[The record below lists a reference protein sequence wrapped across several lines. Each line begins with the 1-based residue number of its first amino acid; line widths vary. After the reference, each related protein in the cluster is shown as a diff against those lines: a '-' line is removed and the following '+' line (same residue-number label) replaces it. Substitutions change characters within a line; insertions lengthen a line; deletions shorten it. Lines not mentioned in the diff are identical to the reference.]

1 MQEFTFDHMF
11 TLADTYD
18 ETELYYFI
26 GNRKVPSMYS
36 NNKIV
41 LDFVPTAEELD
52 ILEDNFLDYAYD
64 LNLSYYSFVL
74 PMNQPLAPDLFASI
88 GEVGYEISLTKLMVL
103 DPADFKG
110 STKAQDTYGDRLVLK
125 EVDASIEQDY
135 FDFNQVFDKAID
147 DSSEFAQQKLNYYP
161 WFLAEDNTTA
171 VAVYI
176 DDKLVAIADVIRLAH
191 AYEIDNFQVLE
202 EYQRHG
208 IGSLIQA
215 WVCDKALSDG
225 KMVALVA
232 DADDTPYDM
241 YLKQGYQDLG
251 MQIGLSRK
259 IEEPIIEDIQ
269 TYQADPVAYMLEN
282 AGLDDFDELDDYDD
296 FDEFE
301 GLDD

>member
-1 MQEFTFDHMF
+1 MQDFTFDNMF

-64 LNLSYYSFVL
+64 LNLAYYSFVL

-110 STKAQDTYGDRLVLK
+110 TTKAKDTYGDRLVLK

-135 FDFNQVFDKAID
+135 FNFNQVFDKAID
-147 DSSEFAQQKLNYYP
+147 DSGQFAAQKLNYYP
-161 WFLAEDNTTA
+161 WFLAENNTTA
-171 VAVYI
+171 LAVYI
-176 DDKLVAIADVIRLAH
+176 DDKLVAITDIIRLAH
-191 AYEIDNFQVLE
+191 AYEIDNFQVLDD
-202 EYQRHG
+202 YQRQG
-208 IGSLIQA
+208 IGSLIQQ
-215 WVCDKALSDG
+215 WVCNKALAEG
-225 KMVALVA
+225 KMVILAA

-241 YLKQGYQDLG
+241 YVKQGYQDQG
-251 MQIGLSRK
+251 MQIGLNRK
-259 IEEPIIEDIQ
+259 IEAPIIEDIQ
-269 TYQADPVAYMLEN
+269 TYQADPVAYMLDN
-282 AGLDDFDELDDYDD
+282 ANFDDFDD
-296 FDEFE
+296 FDEFKAFE
-301 GLDD
+301 DE

>member
-1 MQEFTFDHMF
+1 MQAFTFDNMF

-41 LDFVPTAEELD
+41 LDFVPTSEELD

-64 LNLSYYSFVL
+64 LNLAYYSFVL

-103 DPADFKG
+103 DPADFKAT
-110 STKAQDTYGDRLVLK
+110 TKAKNTYGDRLVLK
-125 EVDASIEQDY
+125 EVDSSIEQDY
-135 FDFNQVFDKAID
+135 FNFNQVFDKAID
-147 DSSEFAQQKLNYYP
+147 DSDQFAEQKLNYYP
-161 WFLAEDNTTA
+161 WFLAENNTTA
-171 VAVYI
+171 LAVYI
-176 DDKLVAIADVIRLAH
+176 DDKLVAITDIIRLAH
-191 AYEIDNFQVLE
+191 AYEIDNFQVLDD
-202 EYQRHG
+202 YQRQG
-208 IGSLIQA
+208 IGSLIQQ
-215 WVCDKALSDG
+215 WVCDKALAEG
-225 KMVALVA
+225 KMVILSA

-241 YLKQGYQDLG
+241 YVKQGYQDQG
-251 MQIGLSRK
+251 MQIGLNRK
-259 IEEPIIEDIQ
+259 IEAPIIEDIQ

-282 AGLDDFDELDDYDD
+282 DAFDD

-301 GLDD
+301 AFEDE

>member
-1 MQEFTFDHMF
+1 MHEFTFDNMF

-64 LNLSYYSFVL
+64 LNLTYYSFVL
-74 PMNQPLAPDLFASI
+74 PMNQPLAPDLFAAI
-88 GEVGYEISLTKLMVL
+88 GEMGYEMSLTKLMVL

-110 STKAQDTYGDRLVLK
+110 SIKARDTYGDRLVLK
-125 EVDASIEQDY
+125 EVDASIQQDY

-147 DSSEFAQQKLNYYP
+147 DTSEFAEQKLNYYP
-161 WFLAEDNTTA
+161 WFLAENNTTA
-171 VAVYI
+171 LAVYI
-176 DDKLVAIADVIRLAH
+176 DDKLVAITDIIRLAH
-191 AYEIDNFQVLE
+191 AYEIDNFQVLDD
-202 EYQRHG
+202 YQRQG
-208 IGSLIQA
+208 IGSLIQT
-215 WVCDKALSDG
+215 WVCDKALSEG
-225 KMVALVA
+225 KMVILSA

-241 YLKQGYQDLG
+241 YLKQGYQDMG

-259 IEEPIIEDIQ
+259 IEAPIIEDIQ

-282 AGLDDFDELDDYDD
+282 AAMDELDDFDD
-296 FDEFE
+296 FE
-301 GLDD
+301 

>member
-1 MQEFTFDHMF
+1 MQDFTFDNMF

-64 LNLSYYSFVL
+64 LNLAYYSFVL

-103 DPADFKG
+103 DPADFKAT
-110 STKAQDTYGDRLVLK
+110 TKAKDTYGDRLVLK
-125 EVDASIEQDY
+125 EVDPSIEQDY
-135 FDFNQVFDKAID
+135 FNFNQVFDKAID
-147 DSSEFAQQKLNYYP
+147 DSGQFAAQKLNYYP
-161 WFLAEDNTTA
+161 WFLAENNTTA
-171 VAVYI
+171 LAVYI
-176 DDKLVAIADVIRLAH
+176 DDKLVAITDIIRLAH
-191 AYEIDNFQVLE
+191 AYEIDNFQVLDD
-202 EYQRHG
+202 YQRQG
-208 IGSLIQA
+208 IGSLIQQ
-215 WVCDKALSDG
+215 WVCDKALAEG
-225 KMVALVA
+225 KMVILSA

-241 YLKQGYQDLG
+241 YVKQGYQDQG
-251 MQIGLSRK
+251 MQIGLNRK
-259 IEEPIIEDIQ
+259 IEAPIIEDIQ

-282 AGLDDFDELDDYDD
+282 AAFDD

-301 GLDD
+301 AFEDE

>member
-1 MQEFTFDHMF
+1 MQAFTFDNMF

-64 LNLSYYSFVL
+64 LNLAYYSFVL

-103 DPADFKG
+103 DPSDFKAT
-110 STKAQDTYGDRLVLK
+110 TKAKDTYGDRLVLK
-125 EVDASIEQDY
+125 EVDPSIEQDY
-135 FDFNQVFDKAID
+135 FNFNQVFDKAID
-147 DSSEFAQQKLNYYP
+147 DSGQFATQKLNYYP
-161 WFLAEDNTTA
+161 WFLAENNTTA
-171 VAVYI
+171 LAVYI
-176 DDKLVAIADVIRLAH
+176 DDKLVAITDIIRLAH
-191 AYEIDNFQVLE
+191 AYEIDNFQVLDD
-202 EYQRHG
+202 YQRQG
-208 IGSLIQA
+208 IGSLIQQ
-215 WVCDKALSDG
+215 WVCNKALAEG
-225 KMVALVA
+225 KMVILSA

-241 YLKQGYQDLG
+241 YVKQGYQDQG
-251 MQIGLSRK
+251 MQIGLNRK
-259 IEEPIIEDIQ
+259 IEAPIIEDIQ

-282 AGLDDFDELDDYDD
+282 AAFDD

-301 GLDD
+301 AFEDE

>member
-1 MQEFTFDHMF
+1 MQDFTFDNMF

-64 LNLSYYSFVL
+64 LNLAYYSFVL

-103 DPADFKG
+103 DPADFKAT
-110 STKAQDTYGDRLVLK
+110 TKAKDTYGDRLVLK
-125 EVDASIEQDY
+125 EVDSSIEQDY
-135 FDFNQVFDKAID
+135 FNFNQVFDKAID
-147 DSSEFAQQKLNYYP
+147 DSGQFAAQKLNYYP
-161 WFLAEDNTTA
+161 WFLAENNTTA
-171 VAVYI
+171 LAVYI
-176 DDKLVAIADVIRLAH
+176 DDKLVAITDIIRLAH
-191 AYEIDNFQVLE
+191 AYEIDNFQVLDD
-202 EYQRHG
+202 YQRQG
-208 IGSLIQA
+208 IGSLIQQ
-215 WVCDKALSDG
+215 WVCDKALAEG
-225 KMVALVA
+225 KMVILSA

-241 YLKQGYQDLG
+241 YVKQGYQDQG
-251 MQIGLSRK
+251 MQIGLNRK
-259 IEEPIIEDIQ
+259 IEAPIIEDIQ

-282 AGLDDFDELDDYDD
+282 TAFDD

-301 GLDD
+301 AFEDE

>member
-1 MQEFTFDHMF
+1 MQAFTFDNMF

-64 LNLSYYSFVL
+64 LNLAYYSFVL

-103 DPADFKG
+103 DPADFKAT
-110 STKAQDTYGDRLVLK
+110 TKAKDTYGDRLVLK
-125 EVDASIEQDY
+125 EVDPSIEQDY
-135 FDFNQVFDKAID
+135 IDFNQVFDKAID
-147 DSSEFAQQKLNYYP
+147 DSGQFAAQKLNYYP
-161 WFLAEDNTTA
+161 WFLAENNTTA
-171 VAVYI
+171 LAVYI
-176 DDKLVAIADVIRLAH
+176 DNKLVAITDIIRLAH
-191 AYEIDNFQVLE
+191 AYEIDNFQVLDD
-202 EYQRHG
+202 YQRQG
-208 IGSLIQA
+208 IGSLIQQ
-215 WVCDKALSDG
+215 WVCDKALAEG
-225 KMVALVA
+225 KMVILSA

-241 YLKQGYQDLG
+241 YVKQGYQDQG
-251 MQIGLSRK
+251 MQIGLNRK
-259 IEEPIIEDIQ
+259 IEAPIIEDIQ

-282 AGLDDFDELDDYDD
+282 AAFDD

-301 GLDD
+301 AFEDE

>member
-1 MQEFTFDHMF
+1 MQDFTFDNMF

-64 LNLSYYSFVL
+64 LNLAYYSFVL

-110 STKAQDTYGDRLVLK
+110 TTKAKDTYGDRLVLK

-135 FDFNQVFDKAID
+135 FNFNQVFDKAID
-147 DSSEFAQQKLNYYP
+147 DSGQFAAQKLNYYP
-161 WFLAEDNTTA
+161 WFLAENNTTA
-171 VAVYI
+171 LAVYI
-176 DDKLVAIADVIRLAH
+176 DDKLVAITDIIRLAH
-191 AYEIDNFQVLE
+191 AYEIDNFQVLDD
-202 EYQRHG
+202 YQRQG
-208 IGSLIQA
+208 IGSLIQQ
-215 WVCDKALSDG
+215 WVCNKALAEG
-225 KMVALVA
+225 KTVILAA

-241 YLKQGYQDLG
+241 YVKQDYQDQG
-251 MQIGLSRK
+251 MQIGLNRK
-259 IEEPIIEDIQ
+259 IEAPIIEDIQ
-269 TYQADPVAYMLEN
+269 TYQADPVAYMLGN
-282 AGLDDFDELDDYDD
+282 ANFDDFDD

-301 GLDD
+301 AFEDE

>member
-1 MQEFTFDHMF
+1 MQAFTFDNMF

-64 LNLSYYSFVL
+64 LNLAYYSFVL

-103 DPADFKG
+103 DPADFKAT
-110 STKAQDTYGDRLVLK
+110 TKAKDTYGDRLVLK
-125 EVDASIEQDY
+125 EVDSSIELDY
-135 FDFNQVFDKAID
+135 FNFNQVFDKAID
-147 DSSEFAQQKLNYYP
+147 DSGQFAAQKLNYYP
-161 WFLAEDNTTA
+161 WFLAENNTTA
-171 VAVYI
+171 LAVYI
-176 DDKLVAIADVIRLAH
+176 DDKLVAITDIIRLAH
-191 AYEIDNFQVLE
+191 AYEIDNFQVLDD
-202 EYQRHG
+202 YQRQG
-208 IGSLIQA
+208 IGSMIQQ
-215 WVCDKALSDG
+215 WVCDKALAEG
-225 KMVALVA
+225 KMVVLEA

-241 YLKQGYQDLG
+241 YVKQGYQDQG
-251 MQIGLSRK
+251 MQISLNRK
-259 IEEPIIEDIQ
+259 IEAPIIEDIQ

-282 AGLDDFDELDDYDD
+282 ATFDD

-301 GLDD
+301 AFEDE

>member
-1 MQEFTFDHMF
+1 MQTFTFDNMF

-26 GNRKVPSMYS
+26 GNQKVPSMYS

-64 LNLSYYSFVL
+64 LNLAYYSFVL

-110 STKAQDTYGDRLVLK
+110 TTKAKDTYGDRLILK
-125 EVDASIEQDY
+125 EVDSSIEQDY
-135 FDFNQVFDKAID
+135 FNFNQVFDKAID
-147 DSSEFAQQKLNYYP
+147 DSGQFAAQKLNYYP
-161 WFLAEDNTTA
+161 WFLAENNTTA
-171 VAVYI
+171 LAVYI
-176 DDKLVAIADVIRLAH
+176 DDKLVAITDIIRLAH
-191 AYEIDNFQVLE
+191 AYEIDNFQVLDD
-202 EYQRHG
+202 YQRQG
-208 IGSLIQA
+208 IGSLIQQ
-215 WVCDKALSDG
+215 WVCDKALAEG
-225 KMVALVA
+225 KMVILAA

-241 YLKQGYQDLG
+241 YIKQGYQDQG
-251 MQIGLSRK
+251 MQIGLNRK
-259 IEEPIIEDIQ
+259 IEAPIIEDIQ

-282 AGLDDFDELDDYDD
+282 AAFDD

-301 GLDD
+301 AFEDE

>member
-1 MQEFTFDHMF
+1 MQAFTFDNMF

-64 LNLSYYSFVL
+64 LNLAYYSFVL
-74 PMNQPLAPDLFASI
+74 PMNQPLAPDLFTSI

-103 DPADFKG
+103 DPADFKAT
-110 STKAQDTYGDRLVLK
+110 TKAKDTYGDRLVLK
-125 EVDASIEQDY
+125 EVDSSIEQDY
-135 FDFNQVFDKAID
+135 FNFNQVFDKSID
-147 DSSEFAQQKLNYYP
+147 DSGQFAAQKLNYYP
-161 WFLAEDNTTA
+161 WFLAENNTTA
-171 VAVYI
+171 LAVYI
-176 DDKLVAIADVIRLAH
+176 DDKLVAITDIIRLAH
-191 AYEIDNFQVLE
+191 AYEIDNFQVLDN
-202 EYQRHG
+202 YQRQG
-208 IGSLIQA
+208 IGSMIQQ
-215 WVCDKALSDG
+215 WVCDKALAEG
-225 KMVALVA
+225 KMVVLEA

-241 YLKQGYQDLG
+241 YVKQGYQDQG
-251 MQIGLSRK
+251 MQISLNRK
-259 IEEPIIEDIQ
+259 IEAPIIEDIQ

-282 AGLDDFDELDDYDD
+282 AALDD

-301 GLDD
+301 AFEDE

>member
-1 MQEFTFDHMF
+1 MQAFTFDNMF

-64 LNLSYYSFVL
+64 LNLAYYSFVL

-103 DPADFKG
+103 DPADFKAT
-110 STKAQDTYGDRLVLK
+110 TKAKDTYGDRLVLK
-125 EVDASIEQDY
+125 EVDPSIEQDY
-135 FDFNQVFDKAID
+135 FNFNQVFDKAID
-147 DSSEFAQQKLNYYP
+147 DSGQFAAQKLNYYP
-161 WFLAEDNTTA
+161 WFLAENNTTA
-171 VAVYI
+171 LAVYI
-176 DDKLVAIADVIRLAH
+176 DDKLVAITDIIRLAH
-191 AYEIDNFQVLE
+191 AYEIDNFQVLDD
-202 EYQRHG
+202 YQRQG
-208 IGSLIQA
+208 IGSLIQQ
-215 WVCDKALSDG
+215 WVCDKALAEG
-225 KMVALVA
+225 KMVILSA

-241 YLKQGYQDLG
+241 YVKQGYQDQG
-251 MQIGLSRK
+251 MQIGLNRK
-259 IEEPIIEDIQ
+259 IEAPIIEDIQ

-282 AGLDDFDELDDYDD
+282 AAFDD

-301 GLDD
+301 AFEDE

>member
-1 MQEFTFDHMF
+1 MQAFTFDNMF

-64 LNLSYYSFVL
+64 LNLAYYSFVL

-103 DPADFKG
+103 DPADFKAT
-110 STKAQDTYGDRLVLK
+110 TKAKDTYGDRLVLK
-125 EVDASIEQDY
+125 EVNPSIEQDY
-135 FDFNQVFDKAID
+135 IDFNQVFDKAID
-147 DSSEFAQQKLNYYP
+147 DSGQFAAQKLNYYP
-161 WFLAEDNTTA
+161 WFLAENYTTA
-171 VAVYI
+171 LAVYI
-176 DDKLVAIADVIRLAH
+176 DDKLVAITDIIRLAN
-191 AYEIDNFQVLE
+191 AYEIDNFQVLDD
-202 EYQRHG
+202 YQRQG
-208 IGSLIQA
+208 IGSLIQQ
-215 WVCDKALSDG
+215 WVCDKALAEG
-225 KMVALVA
+225 KMIILSA

-241 YLKQGYQDLG
+241 YVKQGYQDQG
-251 MQIGLSRK
+251 MQIGLNRK
-259 IEEPIIEDIQ
+259 IEAPIIEDIQ

-282 AGLDDFDELDDYDD
+282 AAFDD

-301 GLDD
+301 AFEDE

>member
-1 MQEFTFDHMF
+1 MHEFTFDNMF

-52 ILEDNFLDYAYD
+52 ILEDSFLDYAYD
-64 LNLSYYSFVL
+64 LNLTYYSFVL
-74 PMNQPLAPDLFASI
+74 PMNQPLAPDLFAAI
-88 GEVGYEISLTKLMVL
+88 GEMGYEMSLTKLMVL

-110 STKAQDTYGDRLVLK
+110 SSKARDTYGDRLVLK
-125 EVDASIEQDY
+125 EVDASIQQDY

-147 DSSEFAQQKLNYYP
+147 DTSEFAEQKLNYYP
-161 WFLAEDNTTA
+161 WFLAENNTTA
-171 VAVYI
+171 LAVYI
-176 DDKLVAIADVIRLAH
+176 DDKLVAITDIIRLAH
-191 AYEIDNFQVLE
+191 AYEIDNFQVLDD
-202 EYQRHG
+202 YQRQG
-208 IGSLIQA
+208 IGSLIQT
-215 WVCDKALSDG
+215 WVCDKALSEG
-225 KMVALVA
+225 KMVILSA

-241 YLKQGYQDLG
+241 YLKQGYQDMG

-259 IEEPIIEDIQ
+259 IEAPIIEDIQ

-282 AGLDDFDELDDYDD
+282 AAMDELDDFDD
-296 FDEFE
+296 FEDFE
-301 GLDD
+301 

>member
-1 MQEFTFDHMF
+1 MQDFTFDNMF

-64 LNLSYYSFVL
+64 LNLAYYSFVL

-103 DPADFKG
+103 DPADFKAT
-110 STKAQDTYGDRLVLK
+110 TKAKDIYGDRLVLK
-125 EVDASIEQDY
+125 EVDPSIEQDY
-135 FDFNQVFDKAID
+135 FNFNQVFDKAID
-147 DSSEFAQQKLNYYP
+147 DSSQFAAQKLNYYP
-161 WFLAEDNTTA
+161 WFLAENNTTA
-171 VAVYI
+171 LAVYI
-176 DDKLVAIADVIRLAH
+176 DDKLVAITDIIRLAH
-191 AYEIDNFQVLE
+191 AYEIDNFQVLDD
-202 EYQRHG
+202 YQRQG
-208 IGSLIQA
+208 IGSLIQQ
-215 WVCDKALSDG
+215 WVCDKALAEG
-225 KMVALVA
+225 KMVILSA

-241 YLKQGYQDLG
+241 YVKQGYQDQG
-251 MQIGLSRK
+251 MQIGLNRK
-259 IEEPIIEDIQ
+259 IEAPIIEDIQ

-282 AGLDDFDELDDYDD
+282 AALDD

-301 GLDD
+301 AFEDE

>member
-1 MQEFTFDHMF
+1 MQAFTFDNMF

-64 LNLSYYSFVL
+64 LNLAYYSFVL

-103 DPADFKG
+103 DPADFKAT
-110 STKAQDTYGDRLVLK
+110 TKAKDTYGDRLVLK
-125 EVDASIEQDY
+125 EVDSSIEQDY
-135 FDFNQVFDKAID
+135 FNFNQVFDKAID
-147 DSSEFAQQKLNYYP
+147 DSDQFAEQKLNYYP
-161 WFLAEDNTTA
+161 WFLAENNTTA
-171 VAVYI
+171 LAVYI
-176 DDKLVAIADVIRLAH
+176 DEKLVAITDIIRLAH
-191 AYEIDNFQVLE
+191 AYEIDNFQVLDDF
-202 EYQRHG
+202 QRQG
-208 IGSLIQA
+208 IGSLIQQ
-215 WVCDKALSDG
+215 WVCDKALAEG
-225 KMVALVA
+225 KMVILSA

-241 YLKQGYQDLG
+241 YVKQGYQDQG
-251 MQIGLSRK
+251 MQIGLNRK
-259 IEEPIIEDIQ
+259 IEAPIIEDIQ

-282 AGLDDFDELDDYDD
+282 AAFDD

-301 GLDD
+301 AFEDE

>member
-1 MQEFTFDHMF
+1 MHEFTFDNMF

-26 GNRKVPSMYS
+26 GNRKVPSMYN

-74 PMNQPLAPDLFASI
+74 PMNQPLAPDLFAAI
-88 GEVGYEISLTKLMVL
+88 GEMGYEMSLTKLMVL

-110 STKAQDTYGDRLVLK
+110 SSKARDTYGDRLILK
-125 EVDASIEQDY
+125 EVDASIAQDY

-147 DSSEFAQQKLNYYP
+147 DTNEFAEQKLNYYP
-161 WFLAEDNTTA
+161 WFLAENNTTA
-171 VAVYI
+171 LAVYI
-176 DDKLVAIADVIRLAH
+176 DDKLVAITDVIRLAH
-191 AYEIDNFQVLE
+191 AYEIDNFQVLDD
-202 EYQRHG
+202 YQRQG

-215 WVCDKALSDG
+215 WVCDKALSEG
-225 KMVALVA
+225 KMVILSA

-241 YLKQGYQDLG
+241 YLKQGYQDMG

-259 IEEPIIEDIQ
+259 IEAPIIEDIQ

-282 AGLDDFDELDDYDD
+282 ATMDELDDFDD
-296 FDEFE
+296 FEDFE
-301 GLDD
+301 

>member
-1 MQEFTFDHMF
+1 MQAFTFDNMF

-64 LNLSYYSFVL
+64 LNLAYYSFVL
-74 PMNQPLAPDLFASI
+74 PMNQPLAPDVFTSI

-103 DPADFKG
+103 DPADFKAT
-110 STKAQDTYGDRLVLK
+110 TKAKDTYGDRLVLK
-125 EVDASIEQDY
+125 EVDPSIEQDY
-135 FDFNQVFDKAID
+135 IDFNQVFDKAID
-147 DSSEFAQQKLNYYP
+147 DSGQFAAQKLNYYP
-161 WFLAEDNTTA
+161 WFLAENNTTA
-171 VAVYI
+171 LAVYI
-176 DDKLVAIADVIRLAH
+176 DDKLVAITDIIRLAH
-191 AYEIDNFQVLE
+191 AYEIDNFQVLDN
-202 EYQRHG
+202 YQRQG
-208 IGSLIQA
+208 IGSMIQQ
-215 WVCDKALSDG
+215 WVCDKALAEG
-225 KMVALVA
+225 KMVVLEA

-241 YLKQGYQDLG
+241 YVKQGYQDQG
-251 MQIGLSRK
+251 MQIGLNRK
-259 IEEPIIEDIQ
+259 IEAPIIEDIQ

-282 AGLDDFDELDDYDD
+282 ATFDD

-301 GLDD
+301 AFEDE

>member
-1 MQEFTFDHMF
+1 MQDFTFDNMF

-64 LNLSYYSFVL
+64 LNLAYYSFVL

-110 STKAQDTYGDRLVLK
+110 TTKAKDTYGDRLVLK

-135 FDFNQVFDKAID
+135 FNFNQVFDKAID
-147 DSSEFAQQKLNYYP
+147 DSGQFAAQKLNYYP
-161 WFLAEDNTTA
+161 WFLAENNTTA
-171 VAVYI
+171 LAVYI
-176 DDKLVAIADVIRLAH
+176 DDKLVAITDIIRLAH
-191 AYEIDNFQVLE
+191 AYEIDNFQVLDD
-202 EYQRHG
+202 YQRQG
-208 IGSLIQA
+208 IGSLIQQ
-215 WVCDKALSDG
+215 WVCNKALAEG
-225 KMVALVA
+225 KMVILAA

-241 YLKQGYQDLG
+241 YVKQGYQDQG
-251 MQIGLSRK
+251 MQIGLNRK
-259 IEEPIIEDIQ
+259 IEAPIIEDIQ
-269 TYQADPVAYMLEN
+269 TYQADPVAYMLDN
-282 AGLDDFDELDDYDD
+282 ANFDD

-301 GLDD
+301 AFEDE

>member
-1 MQEFTFDHMF
+1 MQAFTFDNMF

-52 ILEDNFLDYAYD
+52 ILEENFLDYAYD
-64 LNLSYYSFVL
+64 LNLAYYSFVL

-103 DPADFKG
+103 DPADFKAT
-110 STKAQDTYGDRLVLK
+110 TKAKDTYGDRLVLK
-125 EVDASIEQDY
+125 EVDPSIEQDY
-135 FDFNQVFDKAID
+135 IDFNQVFDKAID
-147 DSSEFAQQKLNYYP
+147 DSGQFAAQKLNYYP
-161 WFLAEDNTTA
+161 WFLAENNTTA
-171 VAVYI
+171 IAVYI
-176 DDKLVAIADVIRLAH
+176 DDKLVAITDIIRLAN
-191 AYEIDNFQVLE
+191 AYEIDNFQVLDD
-202 EYQRHG
+202 YQRQG
-208 IGSLIQA
+208 IGSLIQQ
-215 WVCDKALSDG
+215 WVCDKALAEG
-225 KMVALVA
+225 KMIILSA

-241 YLKQGYQDLG
+241 YVKQGYQDQG
-251 MQIGLSRK
+251 MQIGLNRK
-259 IEEPIIEDIQ
+259 IEAPIIEDIQ

-282 AGLDDFDELDDYDD
+282 ATFDD

-301 GLDD
+301 AFEDE

>member
-1 MQEFTFDHMF
+1 MQAFTFDNMF

-64 LNLSYYSFVL
+64 LNLAYYSFVL

-103 DPADFKG
+103 DPADFKAT
-110 STKAQDTYGDRLVLK
+110 TKAKDTYGDRLVLK
-125 EVDASIEQDY
+125 EVDPSIEQDY
-135 FDFNQVFDKAID
+135 IDFNQVFDKAID
-147 DSSEFAQQKLNYYP
+147 DSGQFAAQKLNYYP
-161 WFLAEDNTTA
+161 WFLAENNTTA
-171 VAVYI
+171 LAVYI
-176 DDKLVAIADVIRLAH
+176 DNKLVAITDIIRLAH
-191 AYEIDNFQVLE
+191 AYEIDNFQVLDD
-202 EYQRHG
+202 YQRQG
-208 IGSLIQA
+208 IGSLIQQ
-215 WVCDKALSDG
+215 WVCDKALAEG
-225 KMVALVA
+225 KMVILSA

-241 YLKQGYQDLG
+241 YVKQGYQDQG
-251 MQIGLSRK
+251 MQISLNRK
-259 IEEPIIEDIQ
+259 IEAPIIEDIQ

-282 AGLDDFDELDDYDD
+282 AALDDFDEIEA
-296 FDEFE
+296 FEDE
-301 GLDD
+301 

>member
-1 MQEFTFDHMF
+1 MQAFTFDNMF

-64 LNLSYYSFVL
+64 LNLAYYSFVL

-103 DPADFKG
+103 DPADFKAT
-110 STKAQDTYGDRLVLK
+110 TKAKDTYGDRLVLK
-125 EVDASIEQDY
+125 EVDSSIEQDY
-135 FDFNQVFDKAID
+135 FNFNQVFDKAID
-147 DSSEFAQQKLNYYP
+147 DSGQFAAQKLNYYP
-161 WFLAEDNTTA
+161 WFLAENNTTA
-171 VAVYI
+171 LAVYI
-176 DDKLVAIADVIRLAH
+176 DDKLVAITDIIRLAH
-191 AYEIDNFQVLE
+191 AYEIDNFQVLDD
-202 EYQRHG
+202 YQRQG
-208 IGSLIQA
+208 IGSFIQQ
-215 WVCDKALSDG
+215 WVCDKALAEG
-225 KMVALVA
+225 KMVILSA

-241 YLKQGYQDLG
+241 YVKQGYQDQG
-251 MQIGLSRK
+251 MQIGLNRK
-259 IEEPIIEDIQ
+259 IEAPIIEDIQ

-282 AGLDDFDELDDYDD
+282 AAFDD

-301 GLDD
+301 AFEDE

>member
-1 MQEFTFDHMF
+1 MQAFTFDNMF

-64 LNLSYYSFVL
+64 LNLAYYSFVL

-103 DPADFKG
+103 DPADFKAT
-110 STKAQDTYGDRLVLK
+110 TKAKDTYGDRLVLK
-125 EVDASIEQDY
+125 EVDSSIEQDY
-135 FDFNQVFDKAID
+135 FNFNQVFDKAID
-147 DSSEFAQQKLNYYP
+147 DSGQFAAQKLNYYP
-161 WFLAEDNTTA
+161 WFLAENNTTA
-171 VAVYI
+171 LAVYI
-176 DDKLVAIADVIRLAH
+176 DDKLVAITDIIRLSH
-191 AYEIDNFQVLE
+191 AYEIDNFQVLDD
-202 EYQRHG
+202 YQHQG
-208 IGSLIQA
+208 IGSLIQQ
-215 WVCDKALSDG
+215 WVCDKALAEG
-225 KMVALVA
+225 KMVILSA

-241 YLKQGYQDLG
+241 YVKQGYQDQG
-251 MQIGLSRK
+251 MQIGLNRK
-259 IEEPIIEDIQ
+259 IEAPIIEDIQ

-282 AGLDDFDELDDYDD
+282 AAFDDFDAFEA
-296 FDEFE
+296 FEDE
-301 GLDD
+301 

>member
-1 MQEFTFDHMF
+1 MQAFTFDNMF

-52 ILEDNFLDYAYD
+52 ILEDNFLDYAYE

-74 PMNQPLAPDLFASI
+74 PINQPLAPDLFASI

-103 DPADFKG
+103 DPADFKAT
-110 STKAQDTYGDRLVLK
+110 TKAKDTYGDRLVLK
-125 EVDASIEQDY
+125 EVDSSIEQDY
-135 FDFNQVFDKAID
+135 FNFNQVFDKAID
-147 DSSEFAQQKLNYYP
+147 DSGQFAAQKLNYYP
-161 WFLAEDNTTA
+161 WFLAENNTTA
-171 VAVYI
+171 LAVYI
-176 DDKLVAIADVIRLAH
+176 DNKLVAITDVIRLAH
-191 AYEIDNFQVLE
+191 AYEIDNFQVLDD
-202 EYQRHG
+202 YQRQG
-208 IGSLIQA
+208 IGSLIQQ
-215 WVCDKALSDG
+215 WVCDKALAEG
-225 KMVALVA
+225 KMVILSA

-241 YLKQGYQDLG
+241 YIKQGYQDVG
-251 MQIGLSRK
+251 MQIGLNRK
-259 IEEPIIEDIQ
+259 IEAPIIEDIQ

-282 AGLDDFDELDDYDD
+282 AAFDD

-301 GLDD
+301 AFEDE

>member
-1 MQEFTFDHMF
+1 MQAFTFDNMF

-64 LNLSYYSFVL
+64 LNLAYYSFVL

-103 DPADFKG
+103 DPSDFKAT
-110 STKAQDTYGDRLVLK
+110 TKAKDTYGDRLVLK
-125 EVDASIEQDY
+125 EVDPSIEKDY
-135 FDFNQVFDKAID
+135 FNFNQVFDKAIN
-147 DSSEFAQQKLNYYP
+147 DSGQFAEQKLNYYP
-161 WFLAEDNTTA
+161 WFLAENNTTA
-171 VAVYI
+171 LAVYI
-176 DDKLVAIADVIRLAH
+176 DDKLVAITDIIRLAH
-191 AYEIDNFQVLE
+191 AYEIDNFQVLDD
-202 EYQRHG
+202 YQRQG
-208 IGSLIQA
+208 IGSLIQQ
-215 WVCDKALSDG
+215 WVCDKALAEG
-225 KMVALVA
+225 KMVILSA

-241 YLKQGYQDLG
+241 YVKQGYQDQG
-251 MQIGLSRK
+251 MQIGLNRK
-259 IEEPIIEDIQ
+259 IEAPIIEDIQ

-282 AGLDDFDELDDYDD
+282 ASFDD

-301 GLDD
+301 AFEDE

>member
-1 MQEFTFDHMF
+1 MQDFTFDNMF

-64 LNLSYYSFVL
+64 LNLAYYSFVL

-103 DPADFKG
+103 DPADFKAT
-110 STKAQDTYGDRLVLK
+110 TKAKDTYGDRLVLK
-125 EVDASIEQDY
+125 EVDSSIEQDY
-135 FDFNQVFDKAID
+135 FNFNQVFDKAID
-147 DSSEFAQQKLNYYP
+147 DSGQFAAQKLNYYP
-161 WFLAEDNTTA
+161 WFLAENNTTA
-171 VAVYI
+171 LAVYI
-176 DDKLVAIADVIRLAH
+176 DDKLVAITDIIRLAH
-191 AYEIDNFQVLE
+191 AYEIDNFQVLDD
-202 EYQRHG
+202 YQRQG
-208 IGSLIQA
+208 IGSLIQQ
-215 WVCDKALSDG
+215 WVCDKALAEG
-225 KMVALVA
+225 KMVILSA

-241 YLKQGYQDLG
+241 YVKQGYQDQG
-251 MQIGLSRK
+251 MQIGLNRK
-259 IEEPIIEDIQ
+259 IEAPIIEDIQ

-282 AGLDDFDELDDYDD
+282 AAFDD

-301 GLDD
+301 AFEDE

>member
-1 MQEFTFDHMF
+1 MQAFTFDNMF

-64 LNLSYYSFVL
+64 LNLAYYSFVL

-103 DPADFKG
+103 DPADFKAT
-110 STKAQDTYGDRLVLK
+110 TKAKDTYGDRLVLK
-125 EVDASIEQDY
+125 EVDPSIEQDY
-135 FDFNQVFDKAID
+135 IDFNQVFDKAID
-147 DSSEFAQQKLNYYP
+147 DSGQFAAQKLNYYP
-161 WFLAEDNTTA
+161 WFLAENNTTA
-171 VAVYI
+171 LAVYI
-176 DDKLVAIADVIRLAH
+176 DDKLVAITDIIRLAH
-191 AYEIDNFQVLE
+191 AYEIDNFQVLDD
-202 EYQRHG
+202 YQRQG
-208 IGSLIQA
+208 IGSLIQQ
-215 WVCDKALSDG
+215 WVCDKALAEG
-225 KMVALVA
+225 KMVILSA

-241 YLKQGYQDLG
+241 YVKQGYQDQG
-251 MQIGLSRK
+251 MQIGLNRK
-259 IEEPIIEDIQ
+259 IEAPIIEDIQ

-282 AGLDDFDELDDYDD
+282 AAFDD

-301 GLDD
+301 AFEDE

>member
-1 MQEFTFDHMF
+1 MQDFTFDNMF

-64 LNLSYYSFVL
+64 LNLVYYSFVL

-110 STKAQDTYGDRLVLK
+110 TTKAKDTYGDRLVLK

-135 FDFNQVFDKAID
+135 FNFNQVFDKAID
-147 DSSEFAQQKLNYYP
+147 DSGQFAAQKLNYYP
-161 WFLAEDNTTA
+161 WFLAENNTTA
-171 VAVYI
+171 LAVYI
-176 DDKLVAIADVIRLAH
+176 DDKLVAITDIIRLAH
-191 AYEIDNFQVLE
+191 AYEIDNFQVLDD
-202 EYQRHG
+202 YQRQG
-208 IGSLIQA
+208 IGSLIQQ
-215 WVCDKALSDG
+215 WVCNKALAEG
-225 KMVALVA
+225 KMVILAA

-241 YLKQGYQDLG
+241 YVKQGYQDQG
-251 MQIGLSRK
+251 MQIGLNRK
-259 IEEPIIEDIQ
+259 IEAPIIEDIQ
-269 TYQADPVAYMLEN
+269 TYQADPVAYMLDN
-282 AGLDDFDELDDYDD
+282 ANFDD

-301 GLDD
+301 AFEDE